1 MEFDYRLALM
11 TGVDIPIPECQL
23 TIKQPTCLEISQIGE
38 NKFNLGVQLL
48 CIDKE
53 RYMQDEQAREELEKI
68 NNFQLL
74 MMLINEDKEKKD
86 DLKTILLMILPNY
99 QIILTPRSI
108 LCKKGEENL
117 IIDEENFESFQKILR
132 KVFCQNRKRKD
143 DDDEIPEQYNV
154 QSKKAKEI
162 AEKLYK
168 GRKRIAEL
176 KAAQNPDDSMLSRYI
191 SILAIGMGYTINELN
206 SLTLYQIVD
215 LFERFTMKMQQ
226 DVDLSIRLAGGTPDK
241 QPKHWT
247 EPLH

>member
-53 RYMQDEQAREELEKI
+53 RYMQDEQSREELEKI

-117 IIDEENFESFQKILR
+117 IIDEENFESFQKILK
-132 KVFCQNRKRKD
+132 KVFCQNRKKK

>member
-23 TIKQPTCLEISQIGE
+23 TIRQPTCLEISQIGE

-53 RYMQDEQAREELEKI
+53 RYMQDERAREELEKI

-132 KVFCQNRKRKD
+132 KVFCQNRKKKD

-168 GRKRIAEL
+168 GRKKIAEL

>member
-1 MEFDYRLALM
+1 
-11 TGVDIPIPECQL
+11 
-23 TIKQPTCLEISQIGE
+23 
-38 NKFNLGVQLL
+38 
-48 CIDKE
+48 
-53 RYMQDEQAREELEKI
+53 MQDEQAREELEKI

-86 DLKTILLMILPNY
+86 DLKTILLMILPEY

-132 KVFCQNRKRKD
+132 KVFCQNRKKK

-215 LFERFTMKMQQ
+215 LFERFTMKMQ
-226 DVDLSIRLAGGTPDK
+226 
-241 QPKHWT
+241 
-247 EPLH
+247 